1 MWFSGLVSP
10 VRQSERIEKASA
22 MARALIVEDN
32 ELFRNHLTGFLKAR
46 FPALEVAEVSRGDQ
60 ALEEVNTF
68 MPDLIF
74 MDIKLP
80 GENGLSVTEKV
91 KRDHPEIF
99 VIVLTI
105 NDDRLYREAAY
116 NSGADFFLVKGKT
129 SLQEME
135 TLISSLLH

>member
-46 FPALEVAEVSRGDQ
+46 FPALEVAEVCRGDQ

-80 GENGLSVTEKV
+80 GENGLSVTAKV